1 MPSVKP
7 MRYAHSDGHT
17 DVCFD
22 DSGKY
27 DCCNHDYVDE
37 KPKEKKGGG
46 GRGGGDGSI
55 IYNLFVIP

>member
-22 DSGKY
+22 DYGKY
-27 DCCNHDYVDE
+27 DCSNHDYVDK
-37 KPKEKKGGG
+37 KPK
-46 GRGGGDGSI
+46 RGVVVVKLGPM
-55 IYNLFVIP
+55 NTFVQK